1 MEDCG
6 AEEGLPKN
14 VYLRPFKGVIS
25 HKPELVILVYDHTG
39 EFKDDKNYSLTHN
52 NFGFLHEL
60 LIEDV
65 TGKFYL
71 GKRRKDIELH
81 NAITREEVQRRRI
94 ANDPDL
100 PCPKE
105 WIDLLSVA
113 LEPPIIPPSPPSPSS
128 ASRQS
133 TDSAEEK
140 DSGLRTQEIP
150 DQLKSSPINTTH
162 PTMTS
167 TQIATA
173 MTNAFSFNPRPRANS
188 GPGPGPFG
196 GNPGGNPGG
205 PGGGNPGGGGGPG
218 NPFPGGFLAGGG
230 APQSRTTGALPLIF
244 NGDRTKA
251 RLFIR
256 ALTSY
261 LRLNERVPPL
271 NTYKGR
277 MAFAMT
283 LIQGEK
289 VDSFIQEQAEV
300 YDQAY
305 EAPQTWNN
313 FLDAFE
319 RRFLDTQRD
328 TKARQKLEYLK
339 LKGIDVDT
347 YVQDFTALARDAGY
361 DVREPSVWRIYL
373 KGLPESVGM
382 EVWRYPVPQTFPELV
397 AKTLSVVKEKG
408 THNDIWGRTQR
419 NWGNQRSQQDRT
431 TGNRPSFSNNQRFN
445 SSNAPRS
452 FNDQP
457 VDMDLS
463 RTRANRKGQW
473 TRTTKTED
481 EESKVQLAN
490 LEAAE
495 PKNKFK
501 GICYNCGQ
509 EGHPARLCRRPKKTR
524 ARTANTSEG
533 ASLIDWEEPTAPST
547 YDPVQSAL
555 STIAVLSAEEKQALI
570 CHMNEAGE
578 QDFQTV

>member
-1 MEDCG
+1 MKDCG

-14 VYLRPFKGVIS
+14 NYLQPFKGVIS

-39 EFKDDKNYSLTHN
+39 ELTDAKNYSLTHN

-60 LIEDV
+60 LIEDG

-81 NAITREEVQRRRI
+81 NAINQEEVQRRRI

-100 PCPKE
+100 LCPKE

-113 LEPPIIPPSPPSPSS
+113 LEPPVIPPSPPSPSNES
-128 ASRQS
+128 HNS
-133 TDSAEEK
+133 TKSSEAKNPE
-140 DSGLRTQEIP
+140 LRTQEI
-150 DQLKSSPINTTH
+150 QSKLKSSSINTAH

-167 TQIATA
+167 TQIVTA

-188 GPGPGPFG
+188 RPGPNLFG

-205 PGGGNPGGGGGPG
+205 PGGGNPGGGGGGPG
-218 NPFPGGFLAGGG
+218 NPLPGGFLAGGG
-230 APQSRTTGALPLIF
+230 VQSRATGALPLIF
-244 NGDRTKA
+244 DGNCAKA

-300 YDQAY
+300 YERAY
-305 EAPQTWNN
+305 EAPQTWDN
-313 FLDAFE
+313 FLDTFE

-328 TKARQKLEYLK
+328 TKARQKIEYLQ
-339 LKGIDVDT
+339 LRGIDVDA
-347 YVQDFTALARDAGY
+347 YVQDFTSLARDAGY
-361 DVREPSVWRIYL
+361 DVREPSVWQIYL

-408 THNDIWGRTQR
+408 THHDIWGRNQR
-419 NWGNQRSQQDRT
+419 GWGNQRFQQDRT

-445 SSNAPRS
+445 SLNAPRS
-452 FNDQP
+452 FNNQP

-473 TRTTKTED
+473 MQGAKAEE

-490 LEAAE
+490 LEAME
-495 PKNKFK
+495 PKKQFR

-509 EGHPARLCRRPKKTR
+509 DGHPARLCRRPKKTR
-524 ARTANTSEG
+524 ACVTSLDEG
-533 ASLIDWEEPTAPST
+533 ASLIDWEEPTTPSS
-547 YDPVQSAL
+547 YDLVQLAL
-555 STIAVLSAEEKQALI
+555 STIAVLLAEEKQALI

-578 QDFQTV
+578 QDFQTA

>member
-1 MEDCG
+1 MENCG

-14 VYLRPFKGVIS
+14 DYLRPFKGVIS

-39 EFKDDKNYSLTHN
+39 EFRDDKNYSLAHN
-52 NFGFLHEL
+52 NFGFLHDL
-60 LIEDV
+60 HIEDG

-71 GKRRKDIELH
+71 GKRRKDIELR
-81 NAITREEVQRRRI
+81 NAINREEVQRRRI
-94 ANDPDL
+94 ANDPEL

-105 WIDLLSVA
+105 WTDLLSVA
-113 LEPPIIPPSPPSPSS
+113 LEPPVIPPSPPSSPTESH
-128 ASRQS
+128 QS
-133 TDSAEEK
+133 TDSNKVK
-140 DSGLRTQEIP
+140 DSELRTKDIP
-150 DQLKSSPINTTH
+150 AQLKSSPIATTH

-173 MTNAFSFNPRPRANS
+173 MTHAFSFNPRPRANS
-188 GPGPGPFG
+188 GPGPNPFG

-205 PGGGNPGGGGGPG
+205 PGGGNPGGGGPG
-218 NPFPGGFLAGGG
+218 NPLPGGFLAGGG
-230 APQSRTTGALPLIF
+230 TQTRTTGALPLIF
-244 NGDRTKA
+244 DGDRTKA

-289 VDSFIQEQAEV
+289 VDSFIQEQAEI
-300 YDQAY
+300 YEQAY

-328 TKARQKLEYLK
+328 TKARQKLEYLR
-339 LKGIDVDT
+339 LKGINVDT

-361 DVREPSVWRIYL
+361 DVREQSVWRIFL
-373 KGLPESVGM
+373 KGLPEAIGT
-382 EVWRYPVPQTFPELV
+382 EVWRFPLPQTFAEMV
-397 AKTLSVVKEKG
+397 TKTLSVVKERG
-408 THNDIWGRTQR
+408 THLDLWGRNQR
-419 NWGNQRSQQDRT
+419 GWGNQRPQQDRT
-431 TGNRPSFSNNQRFN
+431 TGNRPTFSNNQRFN

-473 TRTTKTED
+473 TRGVKTEE

-495 PKNKFK
+495 PKSKFK

-524 ARTANTSEG
+524 ARTANLNDQ
-533 ASLIDWEEPTAPST
+533 ASLIDWEEPTTTSS

-578 QDFQTV
+578 QDFQTA

>member
-14 VYLRPFKGVIS
+14 DYLRPFKGVIS

-39 EFKDDKNYSLTHN
+39 EFRDDKNYSLAHN
-52 NFGFLHEL
+52 NFGFLHDL
-60 LIEDV
+60 HIEDGS
-65 TGKFYL
+65 GKFYL
-71 GKRRKDIELH
+71 GKRRKDIELR
-81 NAITREEVQRRRI
+81 NAINREEVQRRRI
-94 ANDPDL
+94 ANDPEL

-105 WIDLLSVA
+105 WTDLLSVA
-113 LEPPIIPPSPPSPSS
+113 LEPPVIPASPPSSPTESHH
-128 ASRQS
+128 S
-133 TDSAEEK
+133 TDSNEAK
-140 DSGLRTQEIP
+140 DSDIRTQDIP
-150 DQLKSSPINTTH
+150 VQLKSSPIATTH

-173 MTNAFSFNPRPRANS
+173 MTQAFSFNPRPRANS
-188 GPGPGPFG
+188 GPGPNPFG

-205 PGGGNPGGGGGPG
+205 PGGGNPGGGGPG

-230 APQSRTTGALPLIF
+230 AQTRTTGALPLIF
-244 NGDRTKA
+244 DGDRTKA

-261 LRLNERVPPL
+261 LRLNERVSPL

-289 VDSFIQEQAEV
+289 VDSFIQEQAEI
-300 YDQAY
+300 YEQAY

-328 TKARQKLEYLK
+328 TKARQKLEYLR
-339 LKGIDVDT
+339 LKGNDVDT

-361 DVREPSVWRIYL
+361 DVREQSVWRIFL
-373 KGLPESVGM
+373 KGLPEAIGT
-382 EVWRYPVPQTFPELV
+382 EVWRFPLPTTFAEMV
-397 AKTLSVVKEKG
+397 TKTLSAVKERG
-408 THNDIWGRTQR
+408 THLDLWGRNQR
-419 NWGNQRSQQDRT
+419 GWGNQRPQQDRT
-431 TGNRPSFSNNQRFN
+431 TGNRPTFSNNQRFN

-473 TRTTKTED
+473 NRVVKAEE

-495 PKNKFK
+495 PKGKFK

-524 ARTANTSEG
+524 ARTVNLSDQ
-533 ASLIDWEEPTAPST
+533 ASLIDWEEPTATSS

-578 QDFQTV
+578 QDFQTA

>member
-1 MEDCG
+1 M
-6 AEEGLPKN
+6 
-14 VYLRPFKGVIS
+14 IS
-25 HKPELVILVYDHTG
+25 HKPKLVILVYDHTG
-39 EFKDDKNYSLTHN
+39 EFKDDKDYLLTHN
-52 NFGFLHEL
+52 NFEFLHNL
-60 LIEDV
+60 LIEDG

-81 NAITREEVQRRRI
+81 NAINREEVQRRRI

-105 WIDLLSVA
+105 WIDLLLVA
-113 LEPPIIPPSPPSPSS
+113 LEPPVIPPLPLSSPDESH
-128 ASRQS
+128 QS
-133 TDSAEEK
+133 TDSTEAK
-140 DSGLRTQEIP
+140 DLELRTQDIP
-150 DQLKSSPINTTH
+150 HQLKLSPINTTH
-162 PTMTS
+162 PTMMS

-173 MTNAFSFNPRPRANS
+173 MTNAFLFNPRPRANS

-196 GNPGGNPGG
+196 GNPGRNLGG
-205 PGGGNPGGGGGPG
+205 PGGGNPGGGEGPR

-230 APQSRTTGALPLIF
+230 GAQSRTTGALPLIF
-244 NGDRTKA
+244 DGDRAKA

-261 LRLNERVPPL
+261 LQLNQRVPPL

-289 VDSFIQEQAEV
+289 VDSFIQEQAEI
-300 YDQAY
+300 YEQAY

-313 FLDAFE
+313 FLDAFK
-319 RRFLDTQRD
+319 RRFLDIQRD
-328 TKARQKLEYLK
+328 TKARQKLEYLR
-339 LKGIDVDT
+339 LKGIDVDA
-347 YVQDFTALARDAGY
+347 YVQDFTSLARDAGY
-361 DVREPSVWRIYL
+361 DVRELSVWRIYL
-373 KGLPESVGM
+373 KGLPESVGTK
-382 EVWRYPVPQTFPELV
+382 VWRYPVPQTFPELV

-408 THNDIWGRTQR
+408 THNDIWGRNQQG
-419 NWGNQRSQQDRT
+419 WGNQRFQQDQT
-431 TGNRPSFSNNQRFN
+431 TSNRPSFSNNQRFN

-452 FNDQP
+452 FNNQP
-457 VDMDLS
+457 VDMDSS

-473 TRTTKTED
+473 TRGAKMEE

-509 EGHPARLCRRPKKTR
+509 KGHPARLCRHPKKAR
-524 ARTANTSEG
+524 ACTTNLNEG
-533 ASLIDWEEPTAPST
+533 ASLIDWEEPTTASS

-570 CHMNEAGE
+570 CQMNEAGE
-578 QDFQTV
+578 QDFQTA